1 MKALICGV
9 SGQDGSYL
17 AKYLLDKGYEVL
29 GTSRDSSTNNFLNLK
44 ILGIY
49 ENFKIVS
56 MTLNDFGSVF
66 EIVKEF
72 NPDEIYNLAGQSSV
86 GLSFKQPVNT
96 MNSIANGCLNLLE
109 VIRVLNPEIKFYN
122 AGSGECFGN
131 TVGIPASEKTVLN
144 PCSPYGVAKA
154 SSYWIVRNYREAYGL
169 YGCTGILFNHESPL
183 RADRFVTQKI
193 VKTALKIKNKE
204 LNTLKVG
211 NINIMR
217 DWGWAPDYIE
227 AIWLMMQQTSPKDYV
242 IATGVSNKLSS
253 FIEKTFSYFDMDWQK
268 YVKVDES
275 LLRPSEIEISIGNPK
290 LAFLDLNWKANINF
304 DELINKMCHSA
315 SSRKNF

>member
-86 GLSFKQPVNT
+86 GLSLQPVNT
-96 MNSIANGCLNLLE
+96 MNSIANGSLNLLE
-109 VIRVLNPEIKFYN
+109 VIRVLN
-122 AGSGECFGN
+122 
-131 TVGIPASEKTVLN
+131 
-144 PCSPYGVAKA
+144 
-154 SSYWIVRNYREAYGL
+154 
-169 YGCTGILFNHESPL
+169 
-183 RADRFVTQKI
+183 
-193 VKTALKIKNKE
+193 
-204 LNTLKVG
+204 
-211 NINIMR
+211 
-217 DWGWAPDYIE
+217 
-227 AIWLMMQQTSPKDYV
+227 
-242 IATGVSNKLSS
+242 SN
-253 FIEKTFSYFDMDWQK
+253 
-268 YVKVDES
+268 
-275 LLRPSEIEISIGNPK
+275 
-290 LAFLDLNWKANINF
+290 
-304 DELINKMCHSA
+304 
-315 SSRKNF
+315 